1 MSKNLSELSGRK
13 GVEENLFD
21 KMGKLAVDT
30 GAPSKEQLEELAEEF
45 LIGKS
50 TTYGTT
56 TFYDFLRP
64 ENKGKKVYVCNGSA
78 CLCAGTQPKVIEQLS
93 AKFDPFFVFFE
104 PFVISFCFNLIQV
117 IPTRCWMIVIQNTM
131 FQQTCGRLDKK

>member
-56 TFYDFLRP
+56 TFYDFLSPKTR
-64 ENKGKKVYVCNGSA
+64 ERRFMSA
-78 CLCAGTQPKVIEQLS
+78 TDL
-93 AKFDPFFVFFE
+93 PFALAR
-104 PFVISFCFNLIQV
+104 SRKLLN
-117 IPTRCWMIVIQNTM
+117 N
-131 FQQTCGRLDKK
+131 